1 MDQCV
6 WWRLWNKMIHSG
18 PCTEKKHEMPRVL
31 NSSPEFCST
40 SCLILAKS
48 LHFYEPQFPLLQHRV
63 CCEKQWWNNK
73 ALLKLW
79 STIKLWIIKW
89 CFPSQGFQSPLTK
102 GDFSLMPP
110 SWIPVYLSREAVPR
124 SIWETSYSLGF
135 PGERKRGLNGRREG
149 GKSPREV
156 HGTPAENQHLSF
168 WDPLTRLQSG
178 HYYQSTFHK
187 WGNWALPEP
196 QSHSQSQDFSFLF
209 LWG

>member
-1 MDQCV
+1 
-6 WWRLWNKMIHSG
+6 
-18 PCTEKKHEMPRVL
+18 MPRVL

-48 LHFYEPQFPLLQHRV
+48 LHLYEPQFPLLQHRV

-135 PGERKRGLNGRREG
+135 PGEKKRGLNGRREG
-149 GKSPREV
+149 GKSPWEV

-168 WDPLTRLQSG
+168 WVLSPDFKAGIIIKALFTNEETEPSQSLS
-178 HYYQSTFHK
+178 HTARAKTSLFFSIEDSWHTTKNY
-187 WGNWALPEP
+187 WALHMW
-196 QSHSQSQDFSFLF
+196 QALC
-209 LWG
+209 